1 MIEKSQ
7 LQHLVEVM
15 DRLRSP
21 GGCPWDAQQTHES
34 LLTYLI
40 EESYEFID
48 AVERSDRAEILEE
61 LGDILLQVVFHARI
75 ASEENGLGFDIEDV
89 AKVISNKLIS
99 RHPHVFSEE
108 KELTANEVE
117 SNWEKIK
124 SAEKGR
130 NSAGDGVP
138 LGQPALALAA
148 KLIHRAKKHGEN
160 AEPVVE
166 IKTPQ
171 IVDHASIG
179 DLLFAVVALA
189 ADHGVDPEQAMR
201 SRARAYKE
209 SLSRSE

>member
-15 DRLRSP
+15 DRLRSS
-21 GGCPWDAQQTHES
+21 GGCPWDAEQTHES

-48 AVERSDRAEILEE
+48 AVERSDRADMLEE

-89 AKVISNKLIS
+89 AKGISNKLIS
-99 RHPHVFSEE
+99 RHPHVFAEE
-108 KELTANEVE
+108 KALTATEVE

-130 NSAGDGVP
+130 NSAGEGVP

-148 KLIHRAKKHGEN
+148 KLIHRAKKTWREC
-160 AEPVVE
+160 
-166 IKTPQ
+166 
-171 IVDHASIG
+171 
-179 DLLFAVVALA
+179 
-189 ADHGVDPEQAMR
+189 
-201 SRARAYKE
+201 RAG
-209 SLSRSE
+209 S

>member
-15 DRLRSP
+15 DRLRSS
-21 GGCPWDAQQTHES
+21 GGCPWDAEQTHES

-48 AVERSDRAEILEE
+48 AVERSDRADMLEE

-75 ASEENGLGFDIEDV
+75 ASEVNGFGFDIEDV
-89 AKVISNKLIS
+89 AKGISNKLIS

-108 KELTANEVE
+108 RELTATEVE

-130 NSAGDGVP
+130 SSAGEGVP

-171 IVDHASIG
+171 IVDQAAIG

-189 ADHGVDPEQAMR
+189 AEYGVDPEQAMR

>member
-15 DRLRSP
+15 DRLRSS

-48 AVERSDRAEILEE
+48 AVERSDRADMLEE

-75 ASEENGLGFDIEDV
+75 ASEKSGDSFDIEDI
-89 AKVISNKLIS
+89 AKGISNKLIS

-108 KELTANEVE
+108 KQLTPSEVE
-117 SNWEKIK
+117 VNWEKIK
-124 SAEKGR
+124 SAEKDR
-130 NSAGDGVP
+130 KSAGDGVP

-148 KLIHRAKKHGEN
+148 KLIHRAKKHGER

-166 IKTPQ
+166 IKNPQ
-171 IVDHASIG
+171 IVDQATIG

-189 ADHGVDPEQAMR
+189 TEHGVDPEQAMR
-201 SRARAYKE
+201 SKARAYKE

>member
-1 MIEKSQ
+1 M
-7 LQHLVEVM
+7 
-15 DRLRSP
+15 
-21 GGCPWDAQQTHES
+21 
-34 LLTYLI
+34 
-40 EESYEFID
+40 
-48 AVERSDRAEILEE
+48 
-61 LGDILLQVVFHARI
+61 
-75 ASEENGLGFDIEDV
+75 
-89 AKVISNKLIS
+89 
-99 RHPHVFSEE
+99 
-108 KELTANEVE
+108 
-117 SNWEKIK
+117 
-124 SAEKGR
+124 
-130 NSAGDGVP
+130 P

-189 ADHGVDPEQAMR
+189 AEHGVDPEQAMR